1 MIDWQEADTMTLET
15 QVQTHRPVVMG
26 QNGMVVSA
34 HPLASQAGLRI
45 LQEGGNAMDAA
56 VATAATLN
64 AVEPYMS
71 GVGGLGVLLCYVARE
86 NRLRVLNFS
95 GRAPYAATPDHFT
108 LETREVGSRASL
120 VPGNVAGWMTLLET
134 YGSMDRGHVLTPAI
148 TYAEHGFPI
157 GYNNHR
163 YIHNH
168 QPLLSR
174 FPTTASIFLPH
185 GEAPRAGTIFKQKAL
200 AQSLRAIAEGGREAF
215 YRGPLAK
222 AIVTFLQTQDGL
234 LTLDDFAD
242 YQAVWEEPIRTT
254 YRGYDVYAPPPNSSG
269 FQILETLSILNH
281 CDVQALG
288 YGTSSYLH
296 LLMEAAKLSVTD
308 RIAYAGDPEHTPVP
322 LDRLL
327 APEYAKTQFNRID
340 WQQAARVMGERPA
353 GETIADVIRP
363 GIAPAYRNGLTTYL
377 STADREG
384 NIVSLTQTLGTGFG
398 GGLVMGDTGIFL
410 NNMCWWFEIDAA
422 SDHPNRVAPG
432 KRVDFCV
439 SPIQVFQNGAFNL
452 SIGTPGSYGI
462 LQTTVQ
468 MLVHMLDFGMTIQEA
483 LELPRFR
490 YFEDRRV
497 EMEDRFPAA
506 VRQEI
511 AALGHQIDSIGDWS
525 PSVGGGQGIFHEP
538 GSGVYQGGADPRRDG
553 YAVGF

>member
-1 MIDWQEADTMTLET
+1 MALE
-15 QVQTHRPVVMG
+15 QPIQTHRPVVMG

-64 AVEPYMS
+64 VVEPYMS
-71 GVGGLGVLLCYVARE
+71 GAGGLGVLLCYAARD
-86 NRLRVLNFS
+86 NALRVLNFS
-95 GRAPYAATPDHFT
+95 GRAPVAATPDRFT
-108 LETREVGSRASL
+108 LETREVGARASL

-134 YGSMDRGHVLTPAI
+134 YGSMHRGQVLTPAI
-148 TYAEHGFPI
+148 TYAEQGFPLS
-157 GYNNHR
+157 YNNHR
-163 YIHNH
+163 YLHSH
-168 QPLLSR
+168 QALLSR
-174 FPTTASIFLPH
+174 FPTTAAVFSPH
-185 GEAPRAGTIFKQKAL
+185 GEAPRAGTIFQQKAL
-200 AQSLRAIAEGGREAF
+200 AKTLRAIAEGGQEAF

-222 AIVTFLQTQDGL
+222 AIVTFLQAHDGL
-234 LTLDDFAD
+234 LTLDDFAN
-242 YQAVWEEPIRTT
+242 YQAVWEEPIGVT

-269 FQILETLSILNH
+269 FQILETLNILQH
-281 CDVQALG
+281 GDVQALG
-288 YGTSSYLH
+288 YGTSAYQH

-308 RIAYAGDPEHTPVP
+308 RIAHAGDPERTPVP

-327 APEYAKTQFNRID
+327 DPAYAKTQFDRID
-340 WQQAARVMGERPA
+340 WRQAARVEGERPA
-353 GETIADVIRP
+353 AETIADVLRP
-363 GIAPAYRNGLTTYL
+363 GVAPAYRNGLTTYL

-398 GGLVMGDTGIFL
+398 SGLVMGDTGIFL
-410 NNMCWWFEIDAA
+410 NNMCWWFEIDAP
-422 SDHPNRVAPG
+422 SDHPNLIAPG

-439 SPIQVFQNGAFNL
+439 SPMQVFQNGAFTL

-468 MLVHMLDFGMTIQEA
+468 MLAHMLDFGLTIQEA

-497 EMEDRFPAA
+497 EMEDRFPLT
-506 VRQEI
+506 VRQEL
-511 AALGHQIDSIGDWS
+511 AALGHQIESIGDWS

-553 YAVGF
+553 YAVGY

>member
-1 MIDWQEADTMTLET
+1 MAVEQQI
-15 QVQTHRPVVMG
+15 QTHRPVVMG

-64 AVEPYMS
+64 VVEPYMS
-71 GVGGLGVLLCYVARE
+71 GVGGLGVLLCYAAHD

-95 GRAPYAATPDHFT
+95 GRAPRAATPDRFT
-108 LETREVGSRASL
+108 LETREVGARASL
-120 VPGNVAGWMTLLET
+120 VPGNVAGWMTLLDT
-134 YGSMDRGHVLTPAI
+134 YGSMRRAQVLTPAI
-148 TYAEHGFPI
+148 TYAEQGFPLS
-157 GYNNHR
+157 YNNHR
-163 YIHNH
+163 YLHSH
-168 QPLLSR
+168 QALLSR
-174 FPTTASIFLPH
+174 FPTTAATFSPH
-185 GEAPRAGTIFKQKAL
+185 GKAPKAGTLFQQKSL
-200 AQSLRAIAEGGREAF
+200 AKSLRAIAEGGQEAF
-215 YRGPLAK
+215 YRGSLAK
-222 AIVTFLQTQDGL
+222 RIVAFLQAHDGL

-242 YQAVWEEPIRTT
+242 YQAVWEEPIHTT

-269 FQILETLSILNH
+269 FQILETLNILH
-281 CDVQALG
+281 HADVQALG
-288 YGTSSYLH
+288 YGTSAYLH
-296 LLMEAAKLSVTD
+296 LFMEAAKLSVTD
-308 RIAYAGDPEHTPVP
+308 RIAYAGDPERAPIP

-327 APEYAKTQFNRID
+327 APQYAKAQFDRID
-340 WQQAARVMGERPA
+340 WRQAARVEGERPA
-353 GETIADVIRP
+353 AETIADILRP
-363 GIAPAYRNGLTTYL
+363 GIAPAYRDGLTTYL

-398 GGLVMGDTGIFL
+398 SGLIMGDTGIFL

-422 SDHPNRVAPG
+422 SDHPNVIAPG

-439 SPIQVFQNGAFNL
+439 SPMQVFHNGAFTL

-462 LQTTVQ
+462 LQTTAQ
-468 MLVHMLDFGMTIQEA
+468 MLAHMLDFGATIQEA

-506 VRQEI
+506 VRQEL
-511 AALGHQIDSIGDWS
+511 AALGHQIESIGDWS

-553 YAVGF
+553 YAAGF

>member
-1 MIDWQEADTMTLET
+1 MTL
-15 QVQTHRPVVMG
+15 QQIQTHRPVVMG

-34 HPLASQAGLRI
+34 HPLASQAGLQI

-64 AVEPYMS
+64 VVEPYMS

-86 NRLRVLNFS
+86 RRLRVLNFS
-95 GRAPYAATPDHFT
+95 GRAPYAATPAHFS

-134 YGSMDRGHVLTPAI
+134 YGAMDRGRVLTPAI
-148 TYAEHGFPI
+148 TYAEQGFPLTP
-157 GYNNHR
+157 NNHL
-163 YIHNH
+163 YIDKNR
-168 QPLLSR
+168 PLLAR
-174 FPTTASIFLPH
+174 FPTSAVIFLP
-185 GEAPRAGTIFKQKAL
+185 GGQAPRAGALFKQKAL
-200 AQSLRAIAEGGREAF
+200 AQSLRAIAEGGQEAF

-222 AIVTFLQTQDGL
+222 AIVAFLQTQDGL
-234 LTLDDFAD
+234 LTLDDLAD
-242 YQAVWEEPIRTT
+242 YRAVWEEPIRTT
-254 YRGYDVYAPPPNSSG
+254 YRGYDVCAPPPNSSG
-269 FQILETLSILNH
+269 FQILETLSILAQ

-288 YGTSSYLH
+288 YATSRYLH
-296 LLMEAAKLSVTD
+296 LLMEAAKLSITD
-308 RIAYAGDPEHTPVP
+308 RIAYAGDPEYATVP
-322 LDRLL
+322 LDSLL
-327 APEYAKTQFNRID
+327 NPDYARAQLHRID
-340 WQQAARVMGERPA
+340 WQRAARVVGERPA

-363 GIAPAYRNGLTTYL
+363 GIDPTYRDGLTTHL
-377 STADREG
+377 ATADRDG
-384 NIVSLTQTLGTGFG
+384 NVVSLTQTLGTAFG
-398 GGLVMGDTGIFL
+398 SGLIMGDTGMFL
-410 NNMCWWFEIDAA
+410 NNMCLWFEIDPA
-422 SDHPNRVAPG
+422 SNHPNCVAPG

-439 SPIQVFQNGAFNL
+439 APIQVFRDGAFTL

-468 MLVHMLDFGMTIQEA
+468 MLVHLLDFGMTIQEA
-483 LELPRFR
+483 LECPRFR

-497 EMEDRFPAA
+497 EMEDRFSAA
-506 VRQEI
+506 VRQEM

>member
-1 MIDWQEADTMTLET
+1 MTLHP

-34 HPLASQAGLRI
+34 HPLASQAGLRM

-56 VATAATLN
+56 VAAASTLN
-64 AVEPYMS
+64 VVEPYMS

-86 NRLRVLNFS
+86 DRLRVLNFS
-95 GRAPYAATPDHFT
+95 GRAPYAATPDRFT

-134 YGSMDRGHVLTPAI
+134 YGSMERGRVLTPAI
-148 TYAEHGFPI
+148 TYAAQGVPLT
-157 GYNNHR
+157 YSNHLYLRSHQSLLAR
-163 YIHNH
+163 Y
-168 QPLLSR
+168 
-174 FPTTASIFLPH
+174 PTTASIFLPH
-185 GEAPRAGTIFKQKAL
+185 GQVPQAGTLLVQSAL

-222 AIVTFLQTQDGL
+222 AIVAFLDTQDGL
-234 LTLDDFAD
+234 LTHDDFAT
-242 YQAVWEEPIRTT
+242 YEAVWEEPLRIA
-254 YRGYDVYAPPPNSSG
+254 YRDYDVYAPPPNSSG
-269 FQILETLSILNH
+269 FQILETLSILAQ

-288 YGTSSYLH
+288 YGTSRYLH
-296 LLMEAAKLSVTD
+296 LLMEAVKLSVTD

-327 APEYAKTQFNRID
+327 DPAYAKAQLHRID
-340 WQQAARVMGERPA
+340 WQHAARVVGERPA

-363 GIAPAYRNGLTTYL
+363 GIAPAYRDGLTTYL
-377 STADREG
+377 ATADRDG
-384 NIVSLTQTLGTGFG
+384 NVVSLTQTLGTGFG
-398 GGLVMGDTGIFL
+398 GGMIMGDTGIFL
-410 NNMCWWFEIDAA
+410 NNMCLWFEIDAA
-422 SDHPNRVAPG
+422 TEHPNRVAPG

-439 SPIQVFQNGAFNL
+439 SPLQVFHHGAFAL

-468 MLVHMLDFGMTIQEA
+468 MLMHLLDFGMTIQEA

-490 YFEDRRV
+490 YFEDQRV

-506 VRQEI
+506 VRQEL

-525 PSVGGGQGIFHEP
+525 VSVGGGQGIFHTP